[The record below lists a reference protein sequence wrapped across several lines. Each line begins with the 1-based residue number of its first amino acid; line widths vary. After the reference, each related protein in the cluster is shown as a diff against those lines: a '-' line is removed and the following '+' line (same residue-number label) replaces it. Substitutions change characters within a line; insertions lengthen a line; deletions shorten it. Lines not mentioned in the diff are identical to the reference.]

1 MRFFT
6 ATLFLALAATASA
19 QQVIEGTVLNATTG
33 TPVSR
38 AQVAFRR
45 INPNGFPNP
54 QAPGFAAD
62 TNSQGKFELA
72 HIEPGSYSVAV
83 QRTGFVTQQYK
94 GQITVNPGGQIR
106 SLDFKLIPHAVVT
119 GRVIA
124 EDGTPLAGM
133 ELQILRPQSI
143 NGKQQLLRVGAAQ
156 SSDTGEFRIVNLP
169 AGRYLLSATN
179 QNSYQAFLSN
189 SLRYDFDKPQ
199 FGFTKTFFPSTTDE
213 AEARQLDLNS
223 GQTLSGLELRM
234 KQERAFRIRGKV
246 SSATPVKDIRVIITA
261 RSTDPFIPA
270 TETREAILNPDGTF
284 EISRVFPG
292 AYNVVAT
299 MATGTRSTIGKT
311 PIDVT
316 VENVNNVI
324 VNKIEAFTVSGTIRI
339 EGPPTA
345 TPPSLASVRIFL
357 TAATPIP
364 SDFRQANPDSQGNFR
379 LENVTSEKLR
389 LRLQDIP
396 DGLWLKAAT
405 AAGRDI
411 LNSEMD
417 AKAAPVEIILATG
430 VGDITG
436 TITTAS
442 GQPVSGSRIFLAPD
456 PSQTTRPD
464 LFRNATSDQNGRF
477 NIPNLAPGSY
487 NINAVP
493 PFDPLTPPPP
503 SARSKPQQL
512 VIRPN
517 TQQQMALTLN

>member
-1 MRFFT
+1 MRFIT
-6 ATLFLALAATASA
+6 ATLFFALANNASA
-19 QQVIEGTVLNATTG
+19 QQVVEGTVLNDTTG
-33 TPVSR
+33 TPIGR

-45 INPNGFPNP
+45 LSPNGFPSP
-54 QAPGFAAD
+54 QASGFAAD

-72 HIEPGSYSVAV
+72 HIEPGSYSVEV
-83 QRTGFVTQQYK
+83 QRTGFVTQQYR
-94 GQITVNPGGQIR
+94 GQVTVNPGGQIR
-106 SLDFKLIPHAVVT
+106 NLDFKLIPHAVVT
-119 GRVIA
+119 GRLLA

-133 ELQILRPQSI
+133 ELQILRPQNI

-156 SSDTGEFRIVNLP
+156 SSDTGEFRIANLP

-189 SLRYDFDKPQ
+189 SLRYDYDKPQ
-199 FGFTKTFFPSTTDE
+199 LNYAKTFFPSTTDE
-213 AEARQLDLNS
+213 AEARPLDLSS

-246 SSATPVKDIRVIITA
+246 LSATPAKDIRVMITT
-261 RSTDPFIPA
+261 RSTDPFMTA
-270 TETREAILNPDGTF
+270 TENREAILNPDGTF

-299 MATGTRSTIGKT
+299 LATGTRSTLGKA
-311 PIDVT
+311 PVDVT

-345 TPPSLASVRIFL
+345 TPPSLAAIRIFL
-357 TAATPIP
+357 SAAIPTPA
-364 SDFRQANPDSQGNFR
+364 DFRQANPDTQGNFR
-379 LENVTSEKLR
+379 LENITAEKIL

-396 DGLWLKAAT
+396 DGLWLKSAT

-417 AKAAPVEIILATG
+417 AKAGPVEIILATG
-430 VGDITG
+430 VGGITG
-436 TITTAS
+436 TVTTAS

-456 PSQTTRPD
+456 PTQATRPD
-464 LFRNATSDQNGRF
+464 LFRNTTSDQNGRF

-487 NINAVP
+487 NINATP
-493 PFDPLTPPPP
+493 AFDPLTPPPP

-512 VIRPN
+512 VIGPN
-517 TQQQMALTLN
+517 TQQQIALTLN